1 MNERKEQCGRCGYA
15 GSISY
20 VEIKTV
26 QRELVTPREM
36 IDIAGDIASYAI
48 KKASESGKD
57 FSGRDMENIF
67 ALAGLMLPDGLC

>member
-20 VEIKTV
+20 VEIKPV

-48 KKASESGKD
+48 KKASESSKD
-57 FSGRDMENIF
+57 ISGRDMENII
-67 ALAGLMLPDGLC
+67 ALVGILLPNK